1 MWFKHR
7 VLLPT
12 GPEAMC
18 LRSRAGVPGGYVSKI
33 KSQRGQVVL
42 GHTFWLADGHL
53 LALPSHIGAFL
64 AGR

>member
-1 MWFKHR
+1 M
-7 VLLPT
+7 
-12 GPEAMC
+12 
-18 LRSRAGVPGGYVSKI
+18 SKI